1 MGLSV
6 CLSWGHCG
14 AQFIPALSL
23 PLNPGVLLPVH
34 ASARAQD
41 SRGGGGDLTTG
52 RCRGRAVGWAVSPP
66 GMWAQGWAGQRG
78 SPGGGGGSGPWELSV
93 TGTLSSR
100 QCVRKLSVGSHPSAS
115 AGDSETRVGAGHGR
129 MSPAC
134 IWRWQCLPTEPSG
147 NWQSPPAGIRVVGSL
162 LYGAIL

>member
-1 MGLSV
+1 MGPLWGSV
-6 CLSWGHCG
+6 HPCSEPPLEPWGSAPSPCQRTG
-14 AQFIPALSL
+14 AGQQ
-23 PLNPGVLLPVH
+23 G
-34 ASARAQD
+34 R
-41 SRGGGGDLTTG
+41 GGDLTTG